1 MYNYGYSLVVLCT
14 NWEYYQYSNVVPPHG
29 TKFIHLKS
37 YIHMKQLELKKKKK
51 NEHKPLVSLEDL
63 QNDLTSFITYSP
75 FIFSSSV

>member
-1 MYNYGYSLVVLCT
+1 
-14 NWEYYQYSNVVPPHG
+14 
-29 TKFIHLKS
+29 
-37 YIHMKQLELKKKKK
+37 MKQLELEKKK